1 MRALRGGFIRID
13 QNTSCNVPS
22 YQKIINERRMAQRE
36 KVHDRR
42 STFAERV
49 GFEPTIPLPVYHLSR
64 VASSTAPAPLHL
76 QVSIFYSSRISLRP
90 SSEVASSPP
99 EADQPSAEIRPRTTS
114 SAMLSYPPFLH
125 LIRHAWKTA
134 ILLGG
139 LTDWRVDHHPPAK
152 RRRTGCPLLG

>member
-1 MRALRGGFIRID
+1 LCRDKLAENPRYPCEYTTFPGWPVLRRRRI
-13 QNTSCNVPS
+13 SLRLKP
-22 YQKIINERRMAQRE
+22 
-36 KVHDRR
+36 
-42 STFAERV
+42 
-49 GFEPTIPLPVYHLSR
+49 
-64 VASSTAPAPLHL
+64 APAPL